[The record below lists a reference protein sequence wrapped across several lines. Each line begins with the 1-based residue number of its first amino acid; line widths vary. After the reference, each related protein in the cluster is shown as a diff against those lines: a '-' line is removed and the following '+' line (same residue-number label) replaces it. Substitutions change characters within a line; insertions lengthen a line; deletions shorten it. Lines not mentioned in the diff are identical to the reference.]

1 MGRSGV
7 RWALSGQYE
16 SEGSFQGRDAL
27 DNPTGR
33 FTVSSFAGGGHVAY
47 PIAGTIAVG
56 AGAKWVNETL
66 GSSRGAGM
74 TYDAGLQMH
83 AGVLGI
89 GLTAQNVFGK
99 MRFGGSSYDFPTNY
113 GVGLAL
119 DHVESGL
126 RVAVDANFPNAYYT
140 DVRGGLEWRWH
151 DLIAVRGGYR
161 SEIGAPSDETLS
173 GPSFGFGTG
182 VYGMWL
188 DYAYVVPG
196 NGGAQHRLG
205 IMLRPGRMNFG
216 GGAVGD
222 LEPAAAEP
230 KPQAGETATPGAPHP
245 THEIHAHADAQAAEQ
260 PAAATAAATPPAPA
274 QAQGQAQEQPVAQ
287 ASSAPQAQSAEPAQ
301 PAAHAQSPAQTQSSV
316 QAQPAAQRPSAP
328 QAPPST
334 QAQPAAHAQPALHA
348 QAAVHAPPSA
358 RARLASR
365 TRLMARARPLAQ
377 ARPGARVRPGA
388 QVRSTV
394 LARSSVRAPAPVQA
408 PPTARVEA
416 TPPAPPP
423 AQASQLPA
431 PVQPAPAEPPPAVA
445 QAPERAQSQAQAEP
459 KKKQKQKKSNA
470 EKAHVAKD
478 PKQSGADDPFDA
490 VIERAKKMKPGD
502 TRIR

>member
-1 MGRSGV
+1 MKIMHLACCAVLAAASGAGVARAGSDQAGTTAGNFLSVGSGADILGRAGATLGLRGDIGDESWDAGALGFLRETEIALSHATLLDDHSQEYAAAGGRMGRSDL
-7 RWALSGQYE
+7 RWSLSGLYE

-27 DNPTGR
+27 DNPTGS

-83 AGVLGI
+83 AGIVGI
-89 GLTAQNVFGK
+89 GLAAQNVFGK
-99 MRFGGSSYDFPTNY
+99 MRFGGTSYDFPTNY

-161 SEIGAPSDETLS
+161 SQIGATSHETLS
-173 GPSFGFGTG
+173 GASFGFGTG

-216 GGAVGD
+216 GGS
-222 LEPAAAEP
+222 
-230 KPQAGETATPGAPHP
+230 K
-245 THEIHAHADAQAAEQ
+245 Q
-260 PAAATAAATPPAPA
+260 PIL
-274 QAQGQAQEQPVAQ
+274 
-287 ASSAPQAQSAEPAQ
+287 
-301 PAAHAQSPAQTQSSV
+301 
-316 QAQPAAQRPSAP
+316 R
-328 QAPPST
+328 
-334 QAQPAAHAQPALHA
+334 
-348 QAAVHAPPSA
+348 
-358 RARLASR
+358 
-365 TRLMARARPLAQ
+365 
-377 ARPGARVRPGA
+377 
-388 QVRSTV
+388 
-394 LARSSVRAPAPVQA
+394 
-408 PPTARVEA
+408 
-416 TPPAPPP
+416 
-423 AQASQLPA
+423 
-431 PVQPAPAEPPPAVA
+431 
-445 QAPERAQSQAQAEP
+445 
-459 KKKQKQKKSNA
+459 
-470 EKAHVAKD
+470 
-478 PKQSGADDPFDA
+478 
-490 VIERAKKMKPGD
+490 
-502 TRIR
+502 